1 MLYGREL
8 YHAGRPYSHYS
19 ETINAA
25 SSLHPKIRRLLQPAW
40 DVAFSWMRNEP
51 HHHHVAMPWQVLL
64 AMISIAL
71 YWGWPLFAGCVALS
85 WGGLARAGEIFQAY
99 RHCLFLPSDVRLT
112 THCVI
117 LAIPEPKTR
126 YKAARHQSLKVDHPD
141 LIEVIEFAFA
151 KLLPGQKLW
160 PMSDQSFR
168 NRFQR
173 ILAAL
178 HLLSLPKPFT
188 KTLDLGSMR
197 AGGATWLML
206 VSEDSEL
213 VRRRGRWLTPKI
225 MEIYIQEVSALQF
238 LPSLPK
244 ADRDYLLDWA
254 GMYPY
259 ILTKVKSMKG
269 APPHMWQFF
278 LSRGA

>member
-1 MLYGREL
+1 
-8 YHAGRPYSHYS
+8 
-19 ETINAA
+19 
-25 SSLHPKIRRLLQPAW
+25 
-40 DVAFSWMRNEP
+40 
-51 HHHHVAMPWQVLL
+51 
-64 AMISIAL
+64 
-71 YWGWPLFAGCVALS
+71 
-85 WGGLARAGEIFQAY
+85 
-99 RHCLFLPSDVRLT
+99 
-112 THCVI
+112 
-117 LAIPEPKTR
+117 
-126 YKAARHQSLKVDHPD
+126 
-141 LIEVIEFAFA
+141 
-151 KLLPGQKLW
+151 
-160 PMSDQSFR
+160 
-168 NRFQR
+168 
-173 ILAAL
+173 
-178 HLLSLPKPFT
+178 
-188 KTLDLGSMR
+188 
-197 AGGATWLML
+197 ML